1 MKELKNFEVLDE
13 KINLFI
19 KNYEKLLAEKEG
31 LQVDL
36 KEKEEQIKISVN
48 KIKKINDVQD
58 LLKKKLNGLIKKI
71 EKITC

>member
-19 KNYEKLLAEKEG
+19 KNHKKLLAEKEG

-36 KEKEEQIKISVN
+36 KEKEEQNKISVN

>member
-19 KNYEKLLAEKEG
+19 KNYKKLLAEKEG

-36 KEKEEQIKISVN
+36 KEKEEQNKLSVN
-48 KIKKINDVQD
+48 KIKKINDAQD

>member
-19 KNYEKLLAEKEG
+19 KNYKKLLAEKEG

-36 KEKEEQIKISVN
+36 KEKEEQNKLSVN